1 MTAARRRRLQLV
13 SILEGFHEIPVRS
26 GNKTDNLVEWFLRSL
41 GIDVNGMLCGNKKI
55 DADNY
60 RGLDSERDTEEEVEA
75 IVQFFPRPS
84 FLPKTIDG
92 VFESDGV
99 TWGCHMKAVSFIPL
113 LVRLAIELD
122 LFDEN
127 DRGGLYYLDND
138 NENVLRYLMGSDET
152 KIINRDHGE
161 AVDDKYLQ
169 FLIQLRDMDLLKK
182 EAIRMYNLLNRLCGE
197 YQYSAEK

>member
-1 MTAARRRRLQLV
+1 
-13 SILEGFHEIPVRS
+13 
-26 GNKTDNLVEWFLRSL
+26 
-41 GIDVNGMLCGNKKI
+41 MLCGNKRI

-127 DRGGLYYLDND
+127 NRGGLYYLDND

-152 KIINRDHGE
+152 EINNRDHGE

-169 FLIQLRDMDLLKK
+169 VLIQLRNMDLLKK